1 MYRIIINQ
9 NVYNTNPTTIY
20 KTLSEVREYTNSTY
34 FHVLD
39 IVKKDTLYSMVSRP
53 DALKSC
59 AYEDFCSVEKVYV
72 VD

>member
-20 KTLSEVREYTNSTY
+20 KTLCEVREYMNNIY
-34 FHVLD
+34 FHGLD
-39 IVKKDTLYSMVSRP
+39 IVKKDTLYTMVSRP
-53 DALKSC
+53 HALKSC
-59 AYEDFCSVEKVYV
+59 AYKDFFRVEKLSA